1 VISSL
6 TTGLWHYLAGR
17 NVILLSELLGGVAA
31 GLLIIGLIAREFLV
45 QRSPEESRRR
55 LTGLDAALLVTLVVV
70 GLTIFDRFYVI
81 R

>member
-1 VISSL
+1 MISSL

-55 LTGLDAALLVTLVVV
+55 LTGLDTLVVV

>member
-1 VISSL
+1 MISSL